1 VHGAPL
7 RKGFHVR
14 TFRIAHTQLIRYY
27 GAAFPKEYQGGAFLV
42 WHGSWNRA
50 QRQGYEVA
58 FVPFDKGKPSGPPR
72 DFVTGWMTSPDSPE
86 VWGRPVSALE
96 MPDGSLL
103 VSEDGANKVWRIS
116 YGK

>member
-1 VHGAPL
+1 M
-7 RKGFHVR
+7 
-14 TFRIAHTQLIRYY
+14 I
-27 GAAFPKEYQGGAFLV
+27 
-42 WHGSWNRA
+42 
-50 QRQGYEVA
+50 
-58 FVPFDKGKPSGPPR
+58 
-72 DFVTGWMTSPDSPE
+72 SPDSPE

>member
-1 VHGAPL
+1 ML
-7 RKGFHVR
+7 GF
-14 TFRIAHTQLIRYY
+14 TFYS
-27 GAAFPKEYQGGAFLV
+27 GKMFPEEYQGGAFLV

-72 DFVTGWMTSPDSPE
+72 DFVTGWMISPDSPE